1 METKPLINRTIFRI
15 YQLVPIQ
22 FNSFP
27 HNLFANLKK
36 LHAFIGIYVYFIW
49 LILSLR
55 FEYGGQVNHSV
66 FWLAPILRK
75 PWTLFFQYVWFLFP
89 ICLLCLICAM
99 YVTRINAVSWQIARQ
114 TFYSRLVYLACLRSH
129 VLRAYYNFESKQA
142 ISITLFGR
150 RSNNNS
156 YSKIDMR
163 GGWHKFLLE
172 KVLIT
177 CSFVAIK
184 TYQTWPAA
192 ITTYTP
198 EVFRKIAVL
207 KTIILTGLNYDD
219 NIIAESM

>member
-1 METKPLINRTIFRI
+1 METKPLINRTVFRI

-114 TFYSRLVYLACLRSH
+114 TFYSRRSACLLGLSTFARIACLLQ
-129 VLRAYYNFESKQA
+129 LR
-142 ISITLFGR
+142 
-150 RSNNNS
+150 
-156 YSKIDMR
+156 
-163 GGWHKFLLE
+163 
-172 KVLIT
+172 
-177 CSFVAIK
+177 IK
-184 TYQTWPAA
+184 TSDFDYSIWAT
-192 ITTYTP
+192 
-198 EVFRKIAVL
+198 L
-207 KTIILTGLNYDD
+207 K
-219 NIIAESM
+219 